1 MCSLKE
7 ILHDRM
13 ILLQECFHLLN
24 QVLGLF
30 LGPFVLVSQAVYFLI
45 EVLLNRFK
53 LNMEALLVHLDIGL
67 KVSLIRLI
75 VVYVIVKDLVDL
87 SDL

>member
-1 MCSLKE
+1 MRSLKE

-30 LGPFVLVSQAVYFLI
+30 LGPFVLVSQAVYFFI
-45 EVLLNRFK
+45 KVLLNRFK

>member
-1 MCSLKE
+1 MRGLKE

-53 LNMEALLVHLDIGL
+53 LYMEALLVHLDIGL

>member
-1 MCSLKE
+1 MRGLKE
-7 ILHDRM
+7 ILHDRV
-13 ILLQECFHLLN
+13 ILLQECLHLLD

-30 LGPFVLVSQAVYFLI
+30 LGPFVLISQAVYFLI
-45 EVLLNRFK
+45 KVLLNRFK

>member
-1 MCSLKE
+1 MRGLKE

-30 LGPFVLVSQAVYFLI
+30 LGPFVLVSQAVYFFI
-45 EVLLNRFK
+45 KVLLNRFK

>member
-1 MCSLKE
+1 MRGLKE

>member
-1 MCSLKE
+1 MRGLKE

-53 LNMEALLVHLDIGL
+53 LNMEAFLVHLDIGL

>member
-1 MCSLKE
+1 MRSLKE

-45 EVLLNRFK
+45 KVLLNRFK
-53 LNMEALLVHLDIGL
+53 LNMEAFFVHLNFGL
-67 KVSLIRLI
+67 KVTLICLLI
-75 VVYVIVKDLVDL
+75 VYVIVENLVDPD
-87 SDL
+87 DL